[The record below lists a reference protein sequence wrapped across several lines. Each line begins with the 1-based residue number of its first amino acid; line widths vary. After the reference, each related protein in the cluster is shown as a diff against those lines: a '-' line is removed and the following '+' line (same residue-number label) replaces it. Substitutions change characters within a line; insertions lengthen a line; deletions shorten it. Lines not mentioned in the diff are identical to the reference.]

1 MDAVVRTP
9 AYKMRDSTAG
19 NEGFGRS
26 ATVIDASSSDVGGF
40 DKGDGFGGFGVGY
53 WERLGR

>member
-53 WERLGR
+53 W